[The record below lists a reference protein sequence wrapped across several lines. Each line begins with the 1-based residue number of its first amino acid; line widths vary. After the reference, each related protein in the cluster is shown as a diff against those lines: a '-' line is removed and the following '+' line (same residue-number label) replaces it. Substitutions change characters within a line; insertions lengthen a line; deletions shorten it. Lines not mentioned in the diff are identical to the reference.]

1 MGTGET
7 YSGAFA
13 ALAARLRAEL
23 SSRLARDSLSVLGL
37 SALGRAIAMG
47 KEVLVAALFG
57 VGGALDAYVLALL
70 VPSLLANLLGG
81 SFASALVPLLGRVA
95 KRGNGRG
102 GGVGPAARTF
112 VRRALLAQGLPVL
125 AAALCLALVPAGAL
139 GLLAPGAGAER
150 LELVKGLMLA
160 LIPLYVLGCA
170 NQSLAALTN
179 YRGDFRGPALAG
191 ALGALAAVGGI
202 AALHGTLGVQALAVG
217 VVFGALVEFCLL
229 ARMFRRTWAQQE
241 THGER
246 ADETPHLSPT
256 PGSSIT
262 EPSTTQPGTAELAGG
277 WAQLALGAG
286 LLGLTPLIDNAIAST
301 LGEGAVSTLSY
312 AAKLPSGISALLG
325 LTLSTVLLPHFTE
338 LARGG
343 AAKVSAGLRGA
354 AARTLMV
361 ALPLAL
367 AGALGSAPLV
377 DLLYQRG
384 RFDAQAAQAVS
395 AAQAWY
401 FLQLPCYLLGLA
413 GSRMLLALSR
423 FRFLLWM
430 QAVLLVA
437 GGLLSF
443 GLSRLFGASGVAM
456 ASVGL
461 YGLSAALSFWGVGR
475 AIGRIRAEAET

>member
-1 MGTGET
+1 MGMGET
-7 YSGAFA
+7 NPGALA
-13 ALAARLRAEL
+13 ALAAKLRAEL

-37 SALGRAIAMG
+37 SALGRGIAMG

-70 VPSLLANLLGG
+70 LPSLLANLLGG

-95 KRGNGRG
+95 ERGNVRG
-102 GGVGPAARTF
+102 GGVGPAARAF
-112 VRRALLAQGLPVL
+112 VRRALRTQGLPVL
-125 AAALCLALVPAGAL
+125 VAALALALVPAAAL
-139 GLLAPGAGAER
+139 GLLAPGAGPER
-150 LELVKGLMLA
+150 LELVKALLLA
-160 LIPLYVLGCA
+160 LVPLYVLGCA
-170 NQSLAALTN
+170 NQSLAALAN

-191 ALGALAAVGGI
+191 ALGALGAVGGI
-202 AALHGTLGVQALAVG
+202 AALHGALGVQALAVG
-217 VVFGALVEFCLL
+217 VDFGALVEFCLL
-229 ARMFRRTWAQQE
+229 LRLFRRAWAQGQ
-241 THGER
+241 TQGER
-246 ADETPHLSPT
+246 AADAPA
-256 PGSSIT
+256 
-262 EPSTTQPGTAELAGG
+262 EPNTAELASG

-312 AAKLPSGISALLG
+312 AAKLPSGITALLG

-338 LARGG
+338 LTRGG
-343 AAKVSAGLRGA
+343 SATVSAGLRGA
-354 AARTLMV
+354 ALRALAV
-361 ALPLAL
+361 GLPLAL
-367 AGALGSAPLV
+367 AGALASPLLV

-413 GSRMLLALSR
+413 GSRMLLALAR

-430 QAVLLVA
+430 QAALLVA
-437 GGLLSF
+437 GGLLSL
-443 GLSRLFGASGVAM
+443 GLSRLFGTTGVAM

-475 AIGRIRAEAET
+475 ALRRQSQGDAA